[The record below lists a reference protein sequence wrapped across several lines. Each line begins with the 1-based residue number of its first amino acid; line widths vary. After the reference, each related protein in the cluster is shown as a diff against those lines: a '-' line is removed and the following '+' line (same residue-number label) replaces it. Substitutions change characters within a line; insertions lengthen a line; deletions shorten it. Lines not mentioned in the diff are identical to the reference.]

1 MTTKKA
7 YLFLIVGTLIISF
20 APIFARLV
28 QIDTAEYSAM
38 DPTAAAFYRAFI
50 GGIFLCIVL
59 FVQKKSLFKIN
70 KRVLGYLCIGGLF
83 FSADMTAW
91 YRSIVLVGPGLATL
105 LASFQ
110 VFVLTIVGFLFL
122 KERPGLLQWLSIPIA
137 LFGLALIVG
146 LDWSAIDASYRLGI
160 ILGLLTA
167 FCYAI
172 YILALRGA
180 NKFELQNSTEPNDPI
195 RLIAVVSL
203 ITAVI
208 LFLFT
213 IAGGESFSVQKPSN
227 WIWLILTG
235 VFCQAIAWVIIS
247 LSLPHI
253 RAAHVGMIILLQPI
267 FAFIWDILIFDRPV
281 KSIEII
287 GASIAIL
294 AIYIGSMQ
302 KTDAPQSSRVSSKN
316 AH

>member
-7 YLFLIVGTLIISF
+7 YIYLIIGTLIISF

-28 QIDTAEYSAM
+28 QVGNAEYSPM

-50 GGIFLCIVL
+50 GGVFLCIVL
-59 FVQKKSLFKIN
+59 LVQKKSIFKID
-70 KRVLGYLCIGGLF
+70 KRVLIYLCIGALF
-83 FSADMTAW
+83 FAIDMTAW
-91 YRSIVLVGPGLATL
+91 YRSILLIGPGLATL

-122 KERPGLLQWLSIPIA
+122 REHPGLLQWISIPIA
-137 LFGLALIVG
+137 LLGLALIVG
-146 LDWSAIDASYRLGI
+146 LDWNAIDEGYRLGI
-160 ILGLLTA
+160 LLGLLTA

-172 YILALRGA
+172 YILVLRGA
-180 NKFELQNSTEPNDPI
+180 NKYELQHSNEPNDPI
-195 RLIAVVSL
+195 RIMAVISL
-203 ITAVI
+203 IIAAI

-213 IAGGESFSVQKPSN
+213 LGLDESFSVQRPIN
-227 WIWLILTG
+227 WLWLILTG
-235 VFCQAIAWVIIS
+235 VFCQAIAWVLIS

-281 KSIEII
+281 KSIEIV
-287 GASIAIL
+287 GASIAII

-302 KTDAPQSSRVSSKN
+302 KTNPSPELDTTN
-316 AH
+316 ENTH